1 MTTVKHSGE
10 DVAWYALSPEDVAGQ
25 IGVDPD
31 RGLDAGEVT
40 RRLAEYGPN
49 ELATEPPPSVW
60 VVGRGQLANPMNIM
74 LLIVSGASF
83 AIGQVATGVV
93 VLGLV
98 VFNVV
103 MGSAQ
108 ELKARASV
116 EALAQLQVPRARV
129 RRSGQVE
136 EIESTRL
143 VPGDVVLLEAGDVVP
158 ADGRIVTSATLEV
171 QEAALTGESAPI
183 PKDRVTLPEGEIALG
198 DRTNLVFQN
207 TQVTRGTATSVVTA
221 TGQATQMGQIAG
233 MVTATKRSRSPLQRE
248 LDGMT
253 KVFGLIAFLAVA
265 VIAIFGLV
273 RGQDTTT
280 LVLLC
285 ISTAIAS
292 IPTGLPTF
300 VQAMLSSGARRL
312 AESKAVVKSLTDVE
326 TLGGTTLI
334 NSDKTG
340 TLTMNAMTATTMLA
354 GGEWFKIE
362 GPGYKKAGAILGV
375 AGGELPD
382 FRRLSQGLTLC
393 TDATVGDDESVIGD
407 PTEAAF
413 VVLAAKMGADA
424 VETRN
429 ALPRRAE
436 VPFDSEYKFMATFH
450 DCPDWLA
457 GGILQQPHL
466 VSVKGAPD
474 VVVER
479 CGRALWH
486 GEQVPIATV
495 RDEIL
500 AANRQLSER
509 GLRVLAFAARDL
521 DDAAMSAALA
531 DPMAAVTDLVFV
543 ALVGIMDPLRTEAK
557 DAVRVALDA
566 GIDVRMI
573 TGDHTVT
580 ARAIADELGLGP
592 GVITGTE
599 LQHLTDAEVIDQLPA
614 LHVFGRVAPEDKLR
628 LARLMQESGQVV
640 AMTGDA
646 VNDAAAL
653 KQADVGVAMG
663 SGSEVSKQAAKIVLT
678 DDNFATLVRAVDLG
692 RDIYRRIN
700 SYVKL
705 QLTILSSV
713 LQLMVFA
720 TILNINGGVAL
731 FPLQLLF
738 AKFFV
743 VITVVIGFIVD
754 VPDPGVMQRPPRKPG
769 TKIVNTPQ
777 IIRWVVTGFVVA
789 VTALAVLEWGP
800 GKPSTTHASVN
811 MTMAFAI
818 VSLSAVNIGLIMRRE
833 RQAPWAS
840 PLFPYLGWIIL
851 GWILTWAAVE
861 LHMLQRLLDTTSL
874 TGREWVIVLGLSLL
888 APAVVAVD
896 KAIQLSRQRKAPIE
910 ANEELTAL
918 PPLPNF
924 LFQRDPSCWIF
935 DGVTLNPMTKPARK
949 PETMIMEVIY
959 RFHPMFAAEQ
969 FPIWLGGAGEDWGRA
984 HVEGGDVQPIGNG
997 TVMIGMGER
1006 TTPQAVLWIARSLFR
1021 AGSAKQ
1027 VLAVHLPKSRSYMH
1041 LDTVITMCD
1050 RDLVTLFPQVV
1061 GGARIWAIRP
1071 GESPDDL
1078 VTEEQQGTLPEL
1090 MARALGVAKMR
1101 VIETGGDSFEAER
1114 EQWDDG
1120 NNVVALEPGVVV
1132 AYERNTGTNTA
1143 LRKAGIEVITIAG
1156 FELGKGRG
1164 GGHCMTCPLQRD
1176 PAF

>member
-1 MTTVKHSGE
+1 MTTVKPPSG
-10 DVAWYALSPEDVAGQ
+10 DVAWYALSAQDAARQ

-31 RGLDAGEVT
+31 QGLDVSEVT

-49 ELATEPPPSVW
+49 ELPVEPPPSVW
-60 VVGRGQLANPMNIM
+60 AVGRGQLLNPMNIM
-74 LLIVSGASF
+74 LLIVCAASF
-83 AIGQVATGVV
+83 AIAQVATGVV

-136 EIESTRL
+136 EIESTQL

-158 ADGRIVTSATLEV
+158 ADGRILTSATLEV

-183 PKDRVTLPEGEIALG
+183 AKDRVALPDGEVALG

-207 TQVTRGTATSVVTA
+207 TQVTRGSAAIVVTA

-253 KVFGLIAFLAVA
+253 KVFGLLAFLAVA
-265 VIAIFGLV
+265 VIAIFGIA

-285 ISTAIAS
+285 ISTAIAA

-312 AESKAVVKSLTDVE
+312 AEAKAVVKSLTDVE
-326 TLGGTTLI
+326 TLGGTTVI

-354 GGEWFKIE
+354 GGDWFKIE
-362 GPGYKKAGAILGV
+362 GPGYKKTGAILGV
-375 AGGELPD
+375 AGGAAPD
-382 FRRLSQGLTLC
+382 FTRLSLGLTLC
-393 TDATVGDDESVIGD
+393 TDATVADDESVIGD

-424 VETRN
+424 ADTRE

-450 DCPDWLA
+450 DCPDWLT

-474 VVVER
+474 VVIER

-486 GEQVPIATV
+486 GKQVPIATV
-495 RDEIL
+495 HDQIL

-521 DDAAMSAALA
+521 DDTAMSAAVA

-543 ALVGIMDPLRTEAK
+543 ALVGIMDPLRAEAK
-557 DAVRVALDA
+557 DAVHTALKA

-599 LQHLTDAEVIDQLPA
+599 LQHLPDAEVIDQLPR

-653 KQADVGVAMG
+653 KQADIGVAMG

-678 DDNFATLVRAVDLG
+678 DDNFATLVKAVDLG
-692 RDIYRRIN
+692 RDIYRRI
-700 SYVKL
+700 STYVRL

-713 LQLMVFA
+713 LQLMVYA
-720 TILNINGGVAL
+720 TIFNINGGVAL

-738 AKFFV
+738 CKFFV

-754 VPDPGVMQRPPRKPG
+754 GPDPGVMQRPPRKPG
-769 TKIVNTPQ
+769 TKIVNWPQ
-777 IIRWVVTGFVVA
+777 VIRWFVTGFVIA

-800 GKPSTTHASVN
+800 DKPSTTHPSAS

-840 PLFPYLGWIIL
+840 PVFPFLGWIIL

-861 LHMLQRLLDTTSL
+861 LGMLQRLLDTMSL
-874 TGREWVIVLGLSLL
+874 SGRQWVVVLALSLL
-888 APAVVAVD
+888 APAVVGVD
-896 KAIQLSRQRKAPIE
+896 KAIQLRRQGQAE
-910 ANEELTAL
+910 TA
-918 PPLPNF
+918 
-924 LFQRDPSCWIF
+924 
-935 DGVTLNPMTKPARK
+935 
-949 PETMIMEVIY
+949 
-959 RFHPMFAAEQ
+959 
-969 FPIWLGGAGEDWGRA
+969 
-984 HVEGGDVQPIGNG
+984 QP
-997 TVMIGMGER
+997 
-1006 TTPQAVLWIARSLFR
+1006 
-1021 AGSAKQ
+1021 
-1027 VLAVHLPKSRSYMH
+1027 
-1041 LDTVITMCD
+1041 
-1050 RDLVTLFPQVV
+1050 
-1061 GGARIWAIRP
+1061 
-1071 GESPDDL
+1071 
-1078 VTEEQQGTLPEL
+1078 
-1090 MARALGVAKMR
+1090 
-1101 VIETGGDSFEAER
+1101 EAE
-1114 EQWDDG
+1114 
-1120 NNVVALEPGVVV
+1120 
-1132 AYERNTGTNTA
+1132 
-1143 LRKAGIEVITIAG
+1143 
-1156 FELGKGRG
+1156 
-1164 GGHCMTCPLQRD
+1164 
-1176 PAF
+1176 PAVRAST

>member
-1 MTTVKHSGE
+1 VERPAH
-10 DVAWYALSPEDVAGQ
+10 DVAWYALSAEDVAGRV
-25 IGVDPD
+25 GVNPD
-31 RGLDAGEVT
+31 HGLDAGEAA

-49 ELATEPPPSVW
+49 ELPTEPPPSLW
-60 VVGRGQLANPMNIM
+60 VVARGQLANPMNIM
-74 LLIVSGASF
+74 LLIVCVASF
-83 AIGQVATGVV
+83 AIAQVATGVV

-98 VFNVV
+98 LFNVV
-103 MGSAQ
+103 MGTAQ
-108 ELKARASV
+108 EMKARASV

-136 EIESTRL
+136 EVESPNL
-143 VPGDVVLLEAGDVVP
+143 VPGDIVLVEAGDVVP
-158 ADGRIVTSATLEV
+158 ADGRILSSATLEV

-183 PKDRVTLPEGEIALG
+183 AKDRVTLPEGEIALG

-207 TQVTRGTATSVVTA
+207 TQVTRGSAAIVVTGTGAA
-221 TGQATQMGQIAG
+221 TEMGKIAG
-233 MVTATKRSRSPLQRE
+233 MVTATKRTRSPLQRE

-253 KVFGLIAFLAVA
+253 KVFGTIAFAAVA
-265 VIAIFGLV
+265 VIAIFGIA
-273 RGQDTTT
+273 RGMDTTT

-312 AESKAVVKSLTDVE
+312 VEAKAVVKSLSDVE
-326 TLGGTTLI
+326 TLGGTTVI

-354 GGEWFKIE
+354 GGDWFKIE
-362 GPGYKKAGAILGV
+362 GPGYRKTGAILGV

-382 FRRLSQGLTLC
+382 FRRLSLGLILC

-424 VETRN
+424 AETRES
-429 ALPRRAE
+429 LPRRAE

-457 GGILQQPHL
+457 GGILQQPHF
-466 VSVKGAPD
+466 VTVKGAPD
-474 VVVER
+474 IVLER
-479 CGRALWH
+479 CGQALWH
-486 GEQVPIATV
+486 GQQVPVATV

-500 AANRQLSER
+500 AANRKLSER
-509 GLRVLAFAARDL
+509 GLRVLAFAALDL
-521 DDAAMSAALA
+521 GDAAMSAALA
-531 DPMAAVTDLVFV
+531 DPMAAVTDLIFV

-557 DAVRVALDA
+557 DAVHTALGA

-599 LQHLTDAEVIDQLPA
+599 LQHLTDPELTSRLPE

-653 KQADVGVAMG
+653 KQADIGVAMG

-692 RDIYRRIN
+692 RDIYRRI
-700 SYVKL
+700 STYVKL

-713 LQLMVFA
+713 LQLMVYA

-738 AKFFV
+738 CKFFV

-769 TKIVNTPQ
+769 TKIVNRPQ
-777 IIRWVVTGFVVA
+777 IIRWVMTGFVVA
-789 VTALAVLEWGP
+789 ATALAVLEWGP

-840 PLFPYLGWIIL
+840 PVFPYLGWIIL

-861 LHMLQRLLDTTSL
+861 LGMLQRLLDTTSL
-874 TGREWVIVLGLSLL
+874 SGREWVVVLALSLI
-888 APAVVAVD
+888 APAVVGVD
-896 KAIQLSRQRKAPIE
+896 KAIQLRRQ
-910 ANEELTAL
+910 
-918 PPLPNF
+918 
-924 LFQRDPSCWIF
+924 
-935 DGVTLNPMTKPARK
+935 
-949 PETMIMEVIY
+949 
-959 RFHPMFAAEQ
+959 H
-969 FPIWLGGAGEDWGRA
+969 
-984 HVEGGDVQPIGNG
+984 
-997 TVMIGMGER
+997 
-1006 TTPQAVLWIARSLFR
+1006 QAVLGLRT
-1021 AGSAKQ
+1021 AGS
-1027 VLAVHLPKSRSYMH
+1027 
-1041 LDTVITMCD
+1041 
-1050 RDLVTLFPQVV
+1050 
-1061 GGARIWAIRP
+1061 GA
-1071 GESPDDL
+1071 
-1078 VTEEQQGTLPEL
+1078 
-1090 MARALGVAKMR
+1090 
-1101 VIETGGDSFEAER
+1101 
-1114 EQWDDG
+1114 
-1120 NNVVALEPGVVV
+1120 
-1132 AYERNTGTNTA
+1132 
-1143 LRKAGIEVITIAG
+1143 
-1156 FELGKGRG
+1156 
-1164 GGHCMTCPLQRD
+1164 
-1176 PAF
+1176 

>member
-1 MTTVKHSGE
+1 MTTVKNQIEG
-10 DVAWYALSPEDVAGQ
+10 VAWYARSAEDTAGQ
-25 IGVDPD
+25 MGVDPD
-31 RGLDAGEVT
+31 QGLDSGEIQ

-49 ELATEPPPSVW
+49 ELPTEPPPSVW
-60 VVGRGQLANPMNIM
+60 VVARAQLTNPMNIM
-74 LLIVSGASF
+74 LLIVCGASF

-103 MGSAQ
+103 MGSSQ

-116 EALAQLQVPRARV
+116 EALAKLQVPRARV
-129 RRSGQVE
+129 RRSSQVE
-136 EIESTRL
+136 ELKSTQL

-158 ADGRIVTSATLEV
+158 ADGRILTSATLEV

-183 PKDRVTLPEGEIALG
+183 AKDRLALPEGEVPLG

-207 TQVTRGTATSVVTA
+207 TQVTRGTAAFVVTA
-221 TGQATQMGQIAG
+221 TGEATEIGRIAG
-233 MVTATKRSRSPLQRE
+233 LVTATKRTRSPLQRE

-285 ISTAIAS
+285 ISTAIAA

-312 AESKAVVKSLTDVE
+312 VESKAVVKSLSDVE
-326 TLGGTTLI
+326 TLGGTTVI

-340 TLTMNAMTATTMLA
+340 TLTLNAMTATTMLA
-354 GGEWFKIE
+354 GGDWFKIE
-362 GPGYKKAGAILGV
+362 GPGYKKEGAILGV
-375 AGGELPD
+375 AGAEPPD
-382 FRRLSQGLTLC
+382 FHRLALGLTLC

-424 VETRN
+424 EETR
-429 ALPRRAE
+429 ATLPRRAE

-450 DCPDWLA
+450 DRPDWLA
-457 GGILQQPHL
+457 GGVLTQPHFT
-466 VSVKGAPD
+466 SVKGAPD
-474 VVVER
+474 LVLQR
-479 CGRALWH
+479 CGDALWH
-486 GEQVPIATV
+486 GDLVPVATV

-509 GLRVLAFAARDL
+509 GLRVLAFAVRDL

-531 DPMAAVTDLVFV
+531 DPMAAVTDLLFV

-557 DAVRVALDA
+557 DAVHVALAA

-599 LQHLTDAEVIDQLPA
+599 LQHLPDTEVIERLPQ

-628 LARLMQESGQVV
+628 LAKLMQQSGEVV

-653 KQADVGVAMG
+653 KQADIGVAMG

-692 RDIYRRIN
+692 RDIYRRI
-700 SYVKL
+700 STYIRM

-713 LQLMVFA
+713 LQLMVYA
-720 TILNINGGVAL
+720 TIFNINGGVAL

-738 AKFFV
+738 CKFFV

-769 TKIVNTPQ
+769 TKIVNRPQ
-777 IIRWVVTGFVVA
+777 IIRWFVTGFVVA

-818 VSLSAVNIGLIMRRE
+818 VSFSAVNIGLVMRRE
-833 RQAPWAS
+833 RQAPWSS
-840 PLFPYLGWIIL
+840 PVFPYLGWIIL

-861 LHMLQRLLDTTSL
+861 LHMLQRLLDTESL
-874 TGREWVIVLGLSLL
+874 SGREWVIVLALSLI
-888 APAVVAVD
+888 APAVVGVD
-896 KAIQLSRQRKAPIE
+896 KIIQLSRQRK
-910 ANEELTAL
+910 
-918 PPLPNF
+918 
-924 LFQRDPSCWIF
+924 
-935 DGVTLNPMTKPARK
+935 V
-949 PETMIMEVIY
+949 
-959 RFHPMFAAEQ
+959 H
-969 FPIWLGGAGEDWGRA
+969 AGEPEEISA
-984 HVEGGDVQPIGNG
+984 EPAI
-997 TVMIGMGER
+997 
-1006 TTPQAVLWIARSLFR
+1006 QAVA
-1021 AGSAKQ
+1021 
-1027 VLAVHLPKSRSYMH
+1027 
-1041 LDTVITMCD
+1041 
-1050 RDLVTLFPQVV
+1050 
-1061 GGARIWAIRP
+1061 
-1071 GESPDDL
+1071 
-1078 VTEEQQGTLPEL
+1078 
-1090 MARALGVAKMR
+1090 
-1101 VIETGGDSFEAER
+1101 
-1114 EQWDDG
+1114 
-1120 NNVVALEPGVVV
+1120 
-1132 AYERNTGTNTA
+1132 
-1143 LRKAGIEVITIAG
+1143 
-1156 FELGKGRG
+1156 
-1164 GGHCMTCPLQRD
+1164 
-1176 PAF
+1176 